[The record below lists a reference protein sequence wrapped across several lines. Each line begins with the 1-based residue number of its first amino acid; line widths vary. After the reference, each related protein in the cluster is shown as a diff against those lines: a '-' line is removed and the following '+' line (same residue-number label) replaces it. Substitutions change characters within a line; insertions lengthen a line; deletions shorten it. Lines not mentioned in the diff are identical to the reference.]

1 MHWDFA
7 LILAVLGVLVPWL
20 GRRRVGLLLPAIET
34 TKADRLALYASTV
47 TFQWFAAAVVLWRA
61 TRRGIDLAQLGL
73 AAPSVPLTATVSIV
87 LSSLVLVNQVF
98 SLRRVRTHPEEV
110 KALLPQLAIRIFPQD
125 DGLER
130 LAFFAVVLTVAICE
144 EFIYRGFAQRVLTD
158 WSGGSLAAGI
168 LGSAALFAWAHLYQG
183 RRGLLSTFLAGMLF
197 SGVRAWTG
205 SLLPTIVAHFVAD
218 LVVGLM
224 APARFRRAIAEL
236 ELENERSKLGAAPGA
251 SLILHM

>member
-7 LILAVLGVLVPWL
+7 LILVVLGVLVPWL
-20 GRRRVGLLLPAIET
+20 GRRRVGRLMQAIET
-34 TKADRLALYASTV
+34 TKTDRLALYASTV

-61 TRRGIDLAQLGL
+61 TRRQIDLAQLGL

-87 LSSLVLVNQVF
+87 LSSLVLLSQIL
-98 SLRRVRTHPEEV
+98 SLRRVATNPQEV
-110 KALLPQLAIRIFPQD
+110 KAILPQLAIRIFPQD
-125 DGLER
+125 GLER
-130 LAFFAVVLTVAICE
+130 LIFLAVVGTVAICE

-168 LGSAALFAWAHLYQG
+168 LGSAVLFAWAHLYQG
-183 RRGLLSTFLAGMLF
+183 RRGLASTFMAGILF

-205 SLLPTIVAHFVAD
+205 SLIPPIAAHFVAD

-224 APARFRRAIAEL
+224 APSRFRAAMAQLDRED
-236 ELENERSKLGAAPGA
+236 ERSKLDTAPGPP
-251 SLILHM
+251 

>member
-7 LILAVLGVLVPWL
+7 LILIVLGVLVPWL
-20 GRRRVGLLLPAIET
+20 GRRRVGRLMRVIET
-34 TKADRLALYASTV
+34 TKTDRLALYASTV

-61 TRRGIDLAQLGL
+61 TRREIDLAQLGL
-73 AAPSVPLTATVSIV
+73 AAPSVPLVATVSIV
-87 LSSLVLVNQVF
+87 LSSLVLLSQIF
-98 SLRRVRTHPEEV
+98 SLRRVATYPQEV
-110 KALLPQLAIRIFPQD
+110 KAILPQLAIRIFPQD
-125 DGLER
+125 RLER
-130 LAFFAVVLTVAICE
+130 LVFLAVVGTVAICE

-183 RRGLLSTFLAGMLF
+183 RRGLLSTFLAGILF

-205 SLLPTIVAHFVAD
+205 SLLPPIAAHFVAD

-224 APARFRRAIAEL
+224 APARFRAAIAQL
-236 ELENERSKLGAAPGA
+236 DRENERSKMDAAPGDP
-251 SLILHM
+251 